1 MRSRRVLVMTRKD
14 LVPPETLD
22 GLSAVEVERVKTDYD
37 VVFELRHLGHEVE
50 VVGLED
56 DLAPLN
62 EAIGSFKPHVVF
74 NLLEEFAHS
83 QAKMAYCLG
92 YLELIGQAYT
102 GCNPAGML
110 FSTNKSLQRRLL
122 RRARVRT
129 PEYAI
134 FRVGRVVKRPKRLEF
149 PLIVKSLT
157 AHGSVGISQ
166 ASVVHV
172 DESLGERVAFVHE
185 RIGTD
190 AIAESYIDG
199 RELYVSVVGNR
210 RLETL
215 PVMEMRFTNMA
226 EGAARIA
233 TEKVKR
239 SPSYQKQTGLE
250 IVEAGLGAEVEK
262 RVLSQCRRA
271 YRALRQTGYAR
282 MDLRLAGD
290 GRAYLIESNPNPQ
303 LSQDDEFALACK
315 ASGIAYGRMIERIV
329 SLGVRWSR
337 EVREG

>member
-1 MRSRRVLVMTRKD
+1 MRSRRVLVMTQKGMEA
-14 LVPPETLD
+14 PETLE
-22 GLSAVEVERVKTDYD
+22 GLRASEIERVKTDYD
-37 VVFELRHLGHEVE
+37 VVFELRELGHEVE

-56 DLAPLN
+56 ELSPLD
-62 EAIGSFKPHVVF
+62 EAIARQRPHVVF
-74 NLLEEFAHS
+74 NLLEEFARS
-83 QAKMAYCLG
+83 QAKMAYVLG

-134 FRVGRVVKRPKRLEF
+134 FRMGRVARRPKRLEF
-149 PLIVKSLT
+149 PLIVKSAT

-166 ASVVHV
+166 ASVVH
-172 DESLGERVAFVHE
+172 DDAALGERVAFIHE

-190 AIAESYIDG
+190 AIVESYIEG
-199 RELYVSVVGNR
+199 RELYVTIIGNR

-215 PVMEMRFTNMA
+215 PVVELRFENMTP
-226 EGAARIA
+226 GAARIA
-233 TEKVKR
+233 TEKVKWN
-239 SPSYQKQTGLE
+239 PSYQERTGMD
-250 IVEAGLGAEVEK
+250 IGEAGLEEEVER
-262 RVLSQCRRA
+262 RVLSQCKRA
-271 YRALRQTGYAR
+271 YRALGQSGYAR

-303 LSQDDEFALACK
+303 LSRDDEVALSAQ
-315 ASGIAYGRMIERIV
+315 AGGLGYGALLERLV
-329 SLGVRWSR
+329 SLGLRWSR
-337 EVREG
+337 ETREG